1 MRGKPQE
8 ALTHGQR
15 GNPHRSPEPA
25 PAININRAHTGCLQ
39 WHYRSVR
46 WKKTSESSTLYDT
59 CRKRLVYIHET
70 RLNADRLVFGLYPPY
85 PTRSWLPTTIRI
97 ILIQRE
103 RENIFDLNWLSFG
116 FSWKRK
122 TLFWALAEFY
132 CQPRVI
138 WFECYLVLGISVEE
152 YESDL
157 LWLNDICMKYSK
169 WVIYYFK

>member
-103 RENIFDLNWLSFG
+103 RERTFSTWTDYPSDSLGRGRLYFGLLQNSIANQGWFGLSAI
-116 FSWKRK
+116 
-122 TLFWALAEFY
+122 LF
-132 CQPRVI
+132 
-138 WFECYLVLGISVEE
+138 LVSA
-152 YESDL
+152 
-157 LWLNDICMKYSK
+157 
-169 WVIYYFK
+169 